1 MQEDVVLS
9 INFREFFR
17 ILWKERFWII
27 GITLLFGILGGLY
40 AYNAREEFVSSGKIL
55 PEISG
60 KGGGGLSQFSGLAA
74 IAGIDLAAVGAS
86 GTDAMRPDLYPNVIT
101 STPFYLELL
110 KAKVKTKDNKEV
122 VFENYFHAVIEEGR
136 EAEQELLRKFPVNEE
151 GIIVLSR
158 LSEARLKDLRARVT
172 GSMDKKTGIIS
183 ITAKMPDPVVAAEV
197 TRFAMNYL
205 VDYITDYRT
214 EKYKADVEY
223 LGDQLERS
231 KGKYY
236 VSQQKRAS
244 YADQYQVG
252 TMRLQ
257 SADIQRERLESD
269 YRMSSTVYNEIL
281 KKYEEAK
288 FMVHKETPVFK
299 VLDPPVVP
307 VRGSEPNKKVILLSS
322 LLLGSFI
329 SVLFSLFKR
338 GNFKNLISLDSI

>member
-1 MQEDVVLS
+1 MQEEEVITINYRELFTVL
-9 INFREFFR
+9 
-17 ILWKERFWII
+17 LKGKFWII
-27 GITLLFGILGGLY
+27 GITLLLGILGGIY

-74 IAGIDLAAVGAS
+74 IAGVDLGAVGAS
-86 GTDAMRPDLYPNVIT
+86 VTDAIRPDLYPNVIT

-110 KAKVKTKDNKEV
+110 KAKVKTKDNIEV
-122 VFENYFHAVIEEGR
+122 VFEKYYHAVIEEGKVAD
-136 EAEQELLRKFPVNEE
+136 EELLRKFPVNEE
-151 GIIVLSR
+151 GIIVLNR
-158 LSEARLKDLRARVT
+158 LGEVRLKELRARVT

-214 EKYKADVEY
+214 EKFKADVEY
-223 LGDQLERS
+223 LENQLQGS

-236 VSQQKRAS
+236 LSQQKRAS
-244 YADQYQVG
+244 YADKYQAG
-252 TMRLQ
+252 TIRLQ

-288 FMVHKETPVFK
+288 FLLHKETPVFK

-307 VRGSEPNKKVILLSS
+307 VLKSEPKKSLILLT
-322 LLLGSFI
+322 
-329 SVLFSLFKR
+329 SVLIGGVIGVAFVLLKSKF
-338 GNFKNLISLDSI
+338 